1 MDTDISDVSTDRD
14 DVLADI
20 KGSRIAHTFHG
31 DIDTTTSVT
40 SLIKALISA
49 ISLEQM
55 VVSVT
60 LTTASLGGS

>member
-31 DIDTTTSVT
+31 DIDTTTFGHFIDKGLDFSDIAGADGV
-40 SLIKALISA
+40 SCSKIS
-49 ISLEQM
+49 
-55 VVSVT
+55 
-60 LTTASLGGS
+60 